1 MFTDLVAFK
10 GCCIMHVGT
19 RRHSDRPL
27 LQQLRKSL
35 PKCRSVKLKFNTFC
49 KMDVHGAT
57 DSKHLQQF
65 MQKKWLNTLK
75 KKKQRKVD
83 CSSNSQPKSGTLCMS
98 GHSSP
103 SRPITPPAES
113 QPLLYWQKHSSSTF
127 LKSTGVCKLQDFP
140 ERQEVVSAC
149 I

>member
-75 KKKQRKVD
+75 KKKNREKWIAPAIHSLNQVHFA
-83 CSSNSQPKSGTLCMS
+83 CQGTAVL
-98 GHSSP
+98 
-103 SRPITPPAES
+103 AD
-113 QPLLYWQKHSSSTF
+113 PLLLQQSHNHFFTGKNIHPQHS
-127 LKSTGVCKLQDFP
+127 
-140 ERQEVVSAC
+140 
-149 I
+149 